1 MHFIPVSSHL
11 YFKGKSAV
19 VLVPPSQSP
28 SKPPSRPP
36 TRVPSALTL
45 KSPTLKPIA
54 FPRASDRRCDP
65 RFLPPQPQAKDR
77 QGNQP
82 AYLKE
87 VHVEYLPSP
96 PLLRKVRLLV
106 LNPNLHHS
114 HPPSPSPVP
123 SFHHLQPHHRT
134 TTLLVA
140 AAFLVDH
147 MR

>member
-1 MHFIPVSSHL
+1 MEPRSTFRYYEETYLAPNISR
-11 YFKGKSAV
+11 KSRHQDHP
-19 VLVPPSQSP
+19 L
-28 SKPPSRPP
+28 K
-36 TRVPSALTL
+36 VPSALSS
-45 KSPTLKPIA
+45 KSPTQLS
-54 FPRASDRRCDP
+54 PRASDRRCDP

-106 LNPNLHHS
+106 LNLTLHHS

-123 SFHHLQPHHRT
+123 SFHHLQPHHRA